1 MEGVAGARSG
11 ARPEVLIRGGTRGVS
26 YDVAVP
32 IWIDPR
38 VPPDPRSAGESG
50 LVAISPFLDPR
61 LVRVAYRRG
70 LFPWSSEPVV
80 TWWCPADRAVFD
92 LETWRPS
99 RSLRQE
105 VRRAGWRFTLDEDF
119 TGVMRG
125 CAASVEGRESTWI
138 TGDFIEVYGA
148 LHAAG
153 EAHSVEVWEGEEL
166 VGGLYGVALGAFF
179 GGESMFH
186 RRTGASKAALA
197 WLVERLR
204 AGGFT
209 LLDAQVMN
217 PHLARLGAAEIPRA
231 VFLERL
237 KAALRASATLAPGPT
252 PGLLGPARPG
262 GAPAQADRAPR

>member
-1 MEGVAGARSG
+1 MEGEAGAGAGARS
-11 ARPEVLIRGGTRGVS
+11 AVLIRGGPRGVG
-26 YDVAVP
+26 YDGAVP

-80 TWWCPADRAVFD
+80 TWWCPAERAVFD
-92 LETWRPS
+92 LESWRPS

-105 VRRAGWRFTLDEDF
+105 VRRAGWRFTLDRDF
-119 TGVMRG
+119 GAVMRG

-138 TGDFIEVYGA
+138 TRDFMEVYGA

-166 VGGLYGVALGAFF
+166 VGGLYGVGIGAFF

-209 LLDAQVMN
+209 LLDAQVLN
-217 PHLARLGAAEIPRA
+217 PHLARLGAVEIPRD

-237 KAALRASATLAPGPT
+237 TAALRAPATLAAGPA
-252 PGLLGPARPG
+252 PELLGARAG
-262 GAPAQADRAPR
+262 GAPPPGDRAPR